1 MDELAEHTLEPL
13 ASPVNGNE
21 SPTLSSS
28 TPPPSLAAIL
38 AKEHDWTLPPKPLSK
53 QALEHKEPE
62 KVAEYMVLSAEDP
75 LATATS
81 KARRAG
87 LPEAAARA
95 LESRMRTRYAETL
108 DEIAPITKEALEK
121 RLSRRLDVIAGW
133 LTDEKL
139 EAKLEEAKLK
149 DLGVFEGIALTKLAE
164 LRGAPTIIIRT
175 EDSMKLDEIADK
187 LLEEITR
194 RKGGAIELSERKV
207 TMHDGTV

>member
-1 MDELAEHTLEPL
+1 MHDAEHSQAGQVEP
-13 ASPVNGNE
+13 ASTIE
-21 SPTLSSS
+21 SPDSVALL
-28 TPPPSLAAIL
+28 PPPSLAAAI
-38 AKEHDWTLPPKPLSK
+38 AKEYDWPLPPKPLSK
-53 QALEHKEPE
+53 QALEYKEPE

-75 LATATS
+75 LASATS

-175 EDSMKLDEIADK
+175 EDSIQLDEIATK

-207 TMHDGTV
+207 TVHDGTS